1 MPERR
6 TTRVGIKYG
15 DFVFVRE
22 TIVEKHEPV
31 KQVEDKDTEPK
42 QLIARSIDTYA

>member
-6 TTRVGIKYG
+6 ISRIGIKCG

-31 KQVEDKDTEPK
+31 KQVEDKETERK
-42 QLIARSIDTYA
+42 QLGKGGIDTYA